1 MFKKKY
7 SNKELEEVANHKIG
21 KAYEMLS
28 EAYDIALKLKDD
40 FGCGSLRVLI
50 DVLEETDVR
59 LKENEDKNSKSNQ

>member
-28 EAYDIALKLKDD
+28 EAYDIANKLKDD
-40 FGCGSLRVLI
+40 FGCGSLRVLL
-50 DVLEETDVR
+50 DCLEETDVR
-59 LKENEDKNSKSNQ
+59 SNEDKNSKSNQ